1 MDYRKAVLIMSG
13 LLFFLGD
20 PGFFGLIFL
29 VLLLS
34 ILVGLPMF
42 LLQLFSGE
50 KIKFFGLKPGEPIY
64 DANRH
69 T

>member
-1 MDYRKAVLIMSG
+1 MNYRKAVPVMSG

-20 PGFFGLIFL
+20 PGFFGLIVL
-29 VLLLS
+29 ILLLS
-34 ILVGLPMF
+34 TLIGLPMF